1 MIFQGS
7 LLWSATS
14 GSPASWTTGSW
25 KIDASGITMID
36 EAGTTGSDFTGFAV
50 PGFVDSHAHIGVG
63 SDGPVGLEEQEV
75 QACAQRNTGVLA
87 LRDCGAPV
95 DNRWLDSRDD
105 LPKLIRAGR
114 HIARPKRYIR
124 GMPIDCENLADLP
137 DLVAE
142 QAKRGDGWV
151 KLVGDWIDRSNGAD
165 SDLDPLWPT
174 EVLIDAVAAAHE
186 NGAKVA
192 VHSFAHA
199 TIDSLLEAGVDD
211 IEHATGM
218 DADQADEAARRGVLV
233 TPTLLQ
239 VELFKD
245 FADQAGAKY
254 PVYAATMSRMYDERR
269 EHFAMLREFG
279 VTLVMGSDSGGYQEH
294 GTIGKEFELWL
305 DRGVSRLELID
316 VATWKSRIA
325 LNFEQLSPGA
335 SADLLIYREDPRTSG
350 ALDQPDQ
357 VVINGQLVYSR
368 S

>member
-199 TIDSLLEAGVDD
+199 TINSLLEAGVDD

-254 PVYAATMSRMYDERR
+254 SVYAATMSRMYDERR

-279 VTLVMGSDSGGYQEH
+279 VTLVMGTDSGGYQEH

-335 SADLLIYREDPRTSG
+335 SADLLIYREDPRASG
-350 ALDQPDQ
+350 ALDQPDH